1 MKKSKI
7 TDSANVKENDI
18 NNVKNKRKRNKAKC
32 RELTKKINS
41 EMQTNKENENIN
53 GNNFEVKNIWEK
65 PYYVEDFERGW
76 NNMFHK
82 II

>member
-53 GNNFEVKNIWEK
+53 
-65 PYYVEDFERGW
+65 
-76 NNMFHK
+76 
-82 II
+82 